1 MLFVNVYKFHTFKH
15 SIGKTIANT
24 SVHVNGGDYG
34 DERGGFYG
42 GLQEVVEFEYIG
54 QPCDNIYLF

>member
-42 GLQEVVEFEYIG
+42 VLQEVVEFEYIA
-54 QPCDNIYLF
+54 QHI